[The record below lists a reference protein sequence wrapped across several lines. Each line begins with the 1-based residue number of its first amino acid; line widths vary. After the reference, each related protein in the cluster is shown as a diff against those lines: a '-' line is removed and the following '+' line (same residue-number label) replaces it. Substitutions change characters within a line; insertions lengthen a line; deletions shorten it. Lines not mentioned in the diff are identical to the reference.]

1 MRDYL
6 LASIILASVPVGLI
20 RPYYGVLIYAW
31 FSYMYPHLLTWSFAR
46 TLPIAKL
53 AGISTLI
60 GVTLQGTA
68 DSRPLRQ
75 RENILMIVLW
85 LIFTLSSSFAF
96 YPDEAWLKWQEVSKM
111 VLMALLTSTMLT
123 EPKRLWY
130 FFLVVAFS
138 LGFYGIKGGI
148 FGLL

>member
-6 LASIILASVPVGLI
+6 LVSIVLASVPVGLI

-31 FSYMYPHLLTWSFAR
+31 ISYMYPHLLSWSVSTWP
-46 TLPIAKL
+46 TAKL

-60 GVTLQGTA
+60 GVTLQRTG
-68 DSRPLRQ
+68 DPRPLRQ

-96 YPDEAWLKWQEVSKM
+96 YPVEAWS
-111 VLMALLTSTMLT
+111 
-123 EPKRLWY
+123 R
-130 FFLVVAFS
+130 
-138 LGFYGIKGGI
+138 
-148 FGLL
+148 